1 MIGRGGM
8 AIVVGATHLRLDQ
21 PVALKV
27 LRPELVP
34 VQEVVERFVREARAS
49 AQLRGEHACRVS
61 DVGLLE
67 DSAPYIVMELLEG
80 KDLASLVRAGPLP
93 VALAA
98 EYLLQACVGV
108 AEAHALGIV
117 HRDLKP
123 ANLFLTRRPDG
134 TPLIKVLDFGIAKAE
149 GGRDLALTQT
159 RTVLGSPSYM
169 SPEQLRSAHDVDV
182 RSDIWSFGVIL
193 YELITG
199 RRPFHGDS
207 IAALAV
213 HIAVDPTPSLA
224 RSGLQGLES
233 IVRCCL
239 AKDPGERYPDLEA
252 FTHDLAGY
260 AGPSGRE
267 LAATVSRILHHAPR
281 GVRGTGRC
289 PVVTGARGELEQP
302 ASTQVSIDGVW
313 PPPVRPGG

>member
-8 AIVVGATHLRLDQ
+8 ALVVGATHLRLEQ

-27 LRPELVP
+27 LLPDLVP
-34 VQEVVERFVREARAS
+34 IQELVERFVREARAS

-67 DSAPYIVMELLEG
+67 DDAPYIVMELLEG
-80 KDLASLVRAGPLP
+80 RDLASRVRAGPLP

-134 TPLIKVLDFGIAKAE
+134 TPLIKVLDFGVAKAASTC
-149 GGRDLALTQT
+149 DLALTQT

-199 RRPFHGDS
+199 RRPFHGES
-207 IAALAV
+207 ITDLAV
-213 HIAVDPTPSLA
+213 HIAMDPPPALA
-224 RSGLQGLES
+224 RSGLHGLES
-233 IVRCCL
+233 IIRCCL
-239 AKDPGERYPDLEA
+239 AKDRDDRYPDLEA
-252 FTHDLAGY
+252 FAHDLAAY
-260 AGPSGRE
+260 AGPSGRD
-267 LAATVSRILHHAPR
+267 LSATVSRILHHAPR
-281 GVRGTGRC
+281 GARGTGRC
-289 PVVTGARGELEQP
+289 PAIGGAPGPAEQP
-302 ASTQVSIDGVW
+302 ASTQVSLDGER
-313 PPPVRPGG
+313 PPPARRDG